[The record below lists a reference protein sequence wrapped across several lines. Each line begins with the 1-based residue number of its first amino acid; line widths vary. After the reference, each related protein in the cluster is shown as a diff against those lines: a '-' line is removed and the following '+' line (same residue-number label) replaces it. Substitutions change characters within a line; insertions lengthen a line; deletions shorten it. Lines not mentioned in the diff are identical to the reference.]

1 MVLSPSPFDIKR
13 VVAAQSPGRHSLAS
27 EHLILTYS
35 HVCHGFFSRILSV
48 PRQGTYALPR
58 AEMCLSGPTL
68 NITSSRRS
76 LMPPPRRPPGQVPRE
91 NESCCCFFSSLDK
104 INVAVII
111 TALEVRAATFFPSL
125 IATFAQHSSWYTV
138 SAQDV
143 C

>member
-1 MVLSPSPFDIKR
+1 MFVR
-13 VVAAQSPGRHSLAS
+13 T
-27 EHLILTYS
+27 HLKHHL
-35 HVCHGFFSRILSV
+35 FKEKFN
-48 PRQGTYALPR
+48 A
-58 AEMCLSGPTL
+58 
-68 NITSSRRS
+68 
-76 LMPPPRRPPGQVPRE
+76 PPPPGQVPRE

-125 IATFAQHSSWYTV
+125 IATCAQHSSWYTE